1 MAEMAFALDTLV
13 REQSGYA
20 RATRIIHAT
29 GRAVRTALT
38 VEGDGVGVAMAR
50 VQRRE

>member
-1 MAEMAFALDTLV
+1 MAEMAFALDTLA

-29 GRAVRTALT
+29 ERAMRTART
-38 VEGDGVGVAMAR
+38 VDGDGVGVAIAR